1 MDPNKYLKSL
11 YRIIDLVISLMNL
24 DKQKEEELRKEILA
38 TYYRRVYTRLIT
50 KSDTD
55 EVKKINEIF
64 KNDNN
69 PQAVNTKLQELL
81 SKLDQT
87 EVLDVSLDE
96 LENIMKEMVHSVN
109 ATINDKSKIIFN
121 QQVVSIFNSA
131 N

>member
-11 YRIIDLVISLMNL
+11 YRIVNLVISLMNL

-38 TYYRRVYTRLIT
+38 TYNRRVYTRLIT
-50 KSDTD
+50 KIDKE
-55 EVKKINEIF
+55 EVKKINEMF
-64 KNDNN
+64 KTDNN
-69 PQAVNTKLQELL
+69 PQAVTTKLLELL
-81 SKLDQT
+81 GKLDQT

-109 ATINDKSKIIFN
+109 ATINEKAKKIFN